1 MPDPSELSLSLY
13 GKKSFSRFSIDPNS
27 LLNTQTLG
35 MSPRATTLTAVYRHG
50 GGLSHNVTSNSI
62 LTVSTL
68 YMEFRQVAD
77 PSGALGVRQSLTVT
91 NPQSAVGG
99 SSAPTLDELRSL
111 IPAAKQSQGRVV
123 TREDLLARLYTMPSE
138 FGRVYRA
145 SIAANPVNPLSAL
158 LYIVSLDRN
167 GNLITAPDTL
177 KKNLSKYINEF
188 RLISDAVDVLDA
200 QVINFGVK
208 YAVIVRK
215 DANKIQVSQ
224 NINNRLADAL
234 QKKYFQIDQPL
245 VLDDLTN
252 LIINTDSVISL
263 TELKV
268 FPIVNTLEDRSYSSS
283 TFPFERSTKNGIIF
297 GPIGSIFELKFPMHD
312 IIGNAS

>member
-1 MPDPSELSLSLY
+1 M
-13 GKKSFSRFSIDPNS
+13 
-27 LLNTQTLG
+27 
-35 MSPRATTLTAVYRHG
+35 
-50 GGLSHNVTSNSI
+50 
-62 LTVSTL
+62 
-68 YMEFRQVAD
+68 
-77 PSGALGVRQSLTVT
+77 
-91 NPQSAVGG
+91 
-99 SSAPTLDELRSL
+99 
-111 IPAAKQSQGRVV
+111 

-283 TFPFERSTKNGIIF
+283 TFPFESSTKNGIIF